1 MYLKRVKFVFGL
13 DENISHLDLAI
24 SYLPD
29 PPHWRKTVKL
39 LGLIMCTVERK
50 WQSSNSSANNFAKT
64 QQNAKRF
71 HMVYQVSNWARF
83 MMKTKCP
90 NKLVT
95 LSLTAENWSMLPL
108 KNH

>member
-1 MYLKRVKFVFGL
+1 MR
-13 DENISHLDLAI
+13 NAA
-24 SYLPD
+24 
-29 PPHWRKTVKL
+29 KTQ
-39 LGLIMCTVERK
+39 IAQNAERK
-50 WQSSNSSANNFAKT
+50 CRNAECRNAKRRNAKRKRIKLISEMQVQNAIKT

-71 HMVYQVSNWARF
+71 HMVNQVSNWARF